1 MKPSDPDHDDPHDP
15 DTCRACDVEQRRLAS
30 IETVTPNVDPDNVGA
45 WVLERQALIAA
56 VRAGTV
62 DLAEYAASGQ
72 TLTGVPAWPANR
84 VEGPRRRLRAVPD
97 RPPRR
102 PTPGE
107 DPEARLVR
115 ELDAG
120 GEGRP

>member
-1 MKPSDPDHDDPHDP
+1 MTTHDDPHDP
-15 DTCRACDVEQRRLAS
+15 DTCSACDVEQRRLAS
-30 IETVTPNVDPDNVGA
+30 IETVTPNVDPDNVEA
-45 WVLERQALIAA
+45 WVAERQALIAA

-84 VEGPRRRLRAVPD
+84 VESPRRRLRAVPD
-97 RPPRR
+97 RPRAR
-102 PTPGE
+102 PTPGQ